1 MGNMRTQKYRSLHKW
16 NMQICNGPDCD
27 SSRTWP
33 VLEPTTTVQEAVRA
47 FSAGLK
53 WEGGTFARVGD
64 KMTAER
70 VWDKPERYD
79 RTAWRQYGMIAPLYE
94 IDRRMPMP
102 MILWN
107 TYRGRAIAFHWQ
119 EVGTEVIT
127 SVDWLGPDTYNLTMT
142 GLPVGGVLAVDST
155 NKGAGVLRDGLVE
168 IVRRARPETI
178 MVFGPRRPVS
188 DVGCDL
194 WWERGTEVMDIGD
207 AEASRIFGIGISGL
221 D

>member
-1 MGNMRTQKYRSLHKW
+1 MTMRTQKYRSLYKW
-16 NMQICNGPDCD
+16 NMQICNGPDCEGCY
-27 SSRTWP
+27 WP
-33 VLEPTTTVQEAVRA
+33 VLSPARTVPEAVRA
-47 FSAGLK
+47 FRAGLK
-53 WEGGTFARVGD
+53 WESGTFARVED
-64 KMTAER
+64 QVTAER
-70 VWDKPERYD
+70 IWDRPERYD
-79 RTAWRQYGMIAPLYE
+79 RTVWYQRGVFSPLYE
-94 IDRRMPMP
+94 ITRNMPMP

-178 MVFGPRRPVS
+178 MVFGPRRSVG
-188 DVGCDL
+188 DVGCNL
-194 WWERGTEVMDIGD
+194 WWERGSEVMDIGD
-207 AEASRIFGIGISGL
+207 AEASEIFGLEISGL
-221 D
+221 G